1 MDYVQ
6 IITGRLAGENVCGV
20 NLEDDSSYQHFFF
33 SAQGTPERYDGENTL
48 PAEAPDWRAVKKAAL
63 PFLAQSK
70 DIKLISV
77 LAQAVLNT
85 EGIEAFS
92 QCLAGLSTLI
102 NEEWQS
108 LYPQLDE
115 DDGDPLE
122 RVSGLTHLNDDFIVQ
137 SLKLTPM
144 ASVKGM
150 GVVTLESIE
159 QATSGNS
166 EASLSLAQIKG
177 IFKEVNLPQVQLLY
191 SSLAYSLESLQR
203 INQSFIDNA
212 GYEYTVNFER
222 TTDVLRQLIAALK
235 KYTDVSLAE
244 QGEEA
249 DKNSSAAE
257 SKTDW
262 QDIAKQNPR
271 VPEMNKSLAEAT
283 GNIESRAD
291 VEKSL
296 KLINGYYAQYEPSSP
311 IPVLVNRALKLV
323 NKDFMQIMQNLY
335 PDAVPALR
343 QLGGIE
349 DDEGENADEAK
360 TDDAW

>member
-1 MDYVQ
+1 
-6 IITGRLAGENVCGV
+6 
-20 NLEDDSSYQHFFF
+20 
-33 SAQGTPERYDGENTL
+33 
-48 PAEAPDWRAVKKAAL
+48 
-63 PFLAQSK
+63 
-70 DIKLISV
+70 
-77 LAQAVLNT
+77 
-85 EGIEAFS
+85 
-92 QCLAGLSTLI
+92 
-102 NEEWQS
+102 
-108 LYPQLDE
+108 
-115 DDGDPLE
+115 
-122 RVSGLTHLNDDFIVQ
+122 
-137 SLKLTPM
+137 
-144 ASVKGM
+144 
-150 GVVTLESIE
+150 
-159 QATSGNS
+159 
-166 EASLSLAQIKG
+166 
-177 IFKEVNLPQVQLLY
+177 
-191 SSLAYSLESLQR
+191 
-203 INQSFIDNA
+203 
-212 GYEYTVNFER
+212 
-222 TTDVLRQLIAALK
+222 
-235 KYTDVSLAE
+235 LAE